1 MNKGVELRLIIHK
14 ILNDIIKQSKNY
26 DISFIKYKVSN
37 NFERDRS
44 FIKNVCLNSMRYQFH
59 TKKIIK
65 KYIKKRT
72 KTNEMLLLI
81 SSITQIVFLN
91 FKEYA
96 VIDSTVEIAKRLKI
110 YPGFINAIL
119 RKISEDKE
127 ELSKIKIN
135 FSDLPMW
142 FIYYTK
148 NLNENEKKIFLE
160 NFIEEPDLHMVFK
173 NKNLCLQF
181 KEKLITTSEI
191 SGFLKDKKRIEDIDY
206 YDDGIWWIQDFS
218 SFYPISKIT
227 HDIEKKKC
235 IDLCAAPGGKSF
247 QILAKNNKITLNDIN
262 KSRIKRLK
270 KNLDRLNFK
279 TKIYNFDALKINSK
293 EKYDFIVIDAPCSSV
308 GTIRKNP
315 EIFFRLKDP
324 NLKSLISVQKNILK
338 KASTLLNHKG
348 VILYM
353 VCSFLEIETT
363 SLIEDFLGKNT
374 NFQLDRSYFK
384 ENNNEYDK
392 LLKNNYML
400 TLPTKIKN
408 FNIDG
413 FFAVYL
419 RKIDR

>member
-127 ELSKIKIN
+127 ELSKIRIN

-363 SLIEDFLGKNT
+363 SLIEDFLGKNK

-419 RKIDR
+419 RKID

>member
-363 SLIEDFLGKNT
+363 SLIEDFLGKNK

-419 RKIDR
+419 RKID

>member
-1 MNKGVELRLIIHK
+1 MNKGAELRLIIHN

-127 ELSKIKIN
+127 ELSKIRIN

-148 NLNENEKKIFLE
+148 NLNENEKKIFLK
-160 NFIEEPDLHMVFK
+160 NFIQEPDLHMVFK

-181 KEKLITTSEI
+181 REKLITTSEI
-191 SGFLKDKKRIEDIDY
+191 SGFLINKKRIEDIDC

-227 HDIEKKKC
+227 HDIKKKKC

-324 NLKSLISVQKNILK
+324 NLKNLISVQKNILK

-363 SLIEDFLGKNT
+363 SLIEDFLEKNT

-419 RKIDR
+419 RKID